1 LFVVTQ
7 APLDNQT
14 APPIRDDVALKE
26 AREALDIALKNIA
39 WKERVIQD
47 CRTIRDEDFQAL
59 CKIRDERDELANQVA
74 NLKLKLADLCE
85 ATLVALR
92 EIDDKRETILAMLR
106 GIERT
111 IPLLRESI
119 EAQKE
124 SS

>member
-1 LFVVTQ
+1 MGIIVISIAAMIVMMVILFVVTQ

-59 CKIRDERDELANQVA
+59 CKIRDERDELASQLA
-74 NLKLKLADLCE
+74 KLQADLDKFKLSRQ
-85 ATLVALR
+85 AALLTLDGAIRSLQ
-92 EIDDKRETILAMLR
+92 ETVDIL
-106 GIERT
+106 
-111 IPLLRESI
+111 
-119 EAQKE
+119 
-124 SS
+124 